1 MKRAILLSAA
11 AMFLL
16 AGCNAPMPQGN
27 WSDAPYK
34 ALCALMEECKAEAAE
49 AGRNVNYAIFDYD
62 NTTVLQDV
70 EQTFTLWQLENLRF
84 NFTPDELWDIFAS
97 CIPDLDIVLAGAG
110 AENVTARMLLTD
122 IESDYRAIITSVGVS
137 CGNELSPQQLAT
149 IQAGDYLRDF
159 KIKFWGLYE
168 GVMEAFGYDDSY
180 PLLRGLNHGM
190 DYDEFAAL
198 AREGISAH
206 VSKKQVRKIHLES
219 PDMGMAGKVSVVV
232 PDGLALTREM
242 RLLYKALPENGI
254 DVYIFSASL
263 EALVEQMAC
272 NPQYLGLDTLQV
284 FGFRMEGDS
293 TGMILQ
299 VLKPGYIQP
308 YREGKTGA
316 IKAYIAPQYGG
327 KDPVLVAGDSNG
339 DYSMLTSFP
348 DMRVGLIVDK
358 GQTVG
363 GIADLRRQALE
374 AESGGAPSNYV
385 LQRRA
390 DPRPEFKRK

>member
-11 AMFLL
+11 AILLL

-27 WSDAPYK
+27 WSESPYK
-34 ALCALMEECKAEAAE
+34 ALCTLMKECKAEAAE

-84 NFTPDELWDIFAS
+84 NFTPDELWDIFAP

-122 IESDYRAIITSVGVS
+122 IESDYRAIITSAGVS
-137 CGNELSPQQLAT
+137 YGNELSPQQLAT

-159 KIKFWGLYE
+159 KIKFWGLYK

-180 PLLRGLNHGM
+180 PLLRGVNHGM
-190 DYDEFAAL
+190 DYDEFTAL
-198 AREGISAH
+198 AREGISAL
-206 VSKKQVRKIHLES
+206 VSKRQVRKINLES
-219 PDMGMAGKVSVVV
+219 PDMGIAGKVSVVV

-272 NPQYLGLDTLQV
+272 DPQYLGLDTLQV

-293 TGMILQ
+293 TGKILQ

-327 KDPVLVAGDSNG
+327 KGPVLVAGDSNG

-363 GIADLRRQALE
+363 GIADLRRQALD

>member
-1 MKRAILLSAA
+1 MKRAILLCVA

-16 AGCNAPMPQGN
+16 AACNAPMPRGN
-27 WSDAPYK
+27 WSEAPYK
-34 ALCALMEECKAEAAE
+34 ALCALMKECKAEAAE

-84 NFTPDELWDIFAS
+84 NFTPDELWDIFAP
-97 CIPDLDIVLAGAG
+97 CIPDLDTVLVDAG

-122 IESDYRAIITSVGVS
+122 IENDYREMISGAGVS
-137 CGNELSPQQLAT
+137 CGNELSPEQLAA
-149 IQAGDYLRDF
+149 IQAGDDLKDF
-159 KIKFWGLYE
+159 KAKFWGLYE
-168 GVMEAFGYDDSY
+168 GVMETFSYDDSY
-180 PLLRGLNHGM
+180 PMLRGLNYGM

-206 VSKKQVRKIHLES
+206 VSKKQVRMIHLES

-232 PDGLALTREM
+232 PDGLALTKDM
-242 RLLYKALPENGI
+242 RNLYKALPENGI

-272 NPQYLGLDTLQV
+272 DPQYLGLDTLQV

-299 VLKPGYIQP
+299 LLKPGYIQP

-316 IKAYIAPQYGG
+316 IKAYIAPQYDG
-327 KDPVLVAGDSNG
+327 KGPVLVAGDSNG

-374 AESGGAPSNYV
+374 AESGGTPSNYV

>member
-84 NFTPDELWDIFAS
+84 NFTPDELWDIFAP

-122 IESDYRAIITSVGVS
+122 IESDYRAIITSAGVS
-137 CGNELSPQQLAT
+137 YGNELSPQQLAT

-159 KIKFWGLYE
+159 KIKFWGLYK

-180 PLLRGLNHGM
+180 PLLRGVNHGM
-190 DYDEFAAL
+190 DYDEFTAL
-198 AREGISAH
+198 AREGISAL
-206 VSKKQVRKIHLES
+206 VSKRQVRKINLES
-219 PDMGMAGKVSVVV
+219 PDMGIAGKVSVVV

-272 NPQYLGLDTLQV
+272 DPQYLGLDTLQV

-293 TGMILQ
+293 TGKILQ

-327 KDPVLVAGDSNG
+327 KGPVLVAGDSNG

-363 GIADLRRQALE
+363 GIADLRRQALD

>member
-1 MKRAILLSAA
+1 
-11 AMFLL
+11 MFLL
-16 AGCNAPMPQGN
+16 AACNAPMPRGN

-34 ALCALMEECKAEAAE
+34 ALCTLMKECKAEAAE

-84 NFTPDELWDIFAS
+84 NFTPDELWDIFAP
-97 CIPDLDIVLAGAG
+97 CIPDLDTVLVDAG
-110 AENVTARMLLTD
+110 AENVTARMLLSD
-122 IESDYRAIITSVGVS
+122 IENDYREMISGAGVS
-137 CGNELSPQQLAT
+137 CGNELSPEQLAT
-149 IQAGDYLRDF
+149 IQAGDDLKDF
-159 KIKFWGLYE
+159 KAKFWGLYE
-168 GVMEAFGYDDSY
+168 GVMETFSYDDSFSM
-180 PLLRGLNHGM
+180 LRGLNYGM
-190 DYDEFAAL
+190 DYGEFSAL

-232 PDGLALTREM
+232 PDGLALTKDM
-242 RLLYKALPENGI
+242 RNLYKALPENGI

-272 NPQYLGLDTLQV
+272 DPQNLGLDTLQV

-299 VLKPGYIQP
+299 ALKHGYIQP
-308 YREGKTGA
+308 YREGKTQG
-316 IKAYIAPQYGG
+316 IRSYIAPRYGG
-327 KDPVLVAGDSNG
+327 KEPVLVAGDSNG

-348 DMRVGLIVDK
+348 DMRVGLLIDK

-363 GIADLRRQALE
+363 GIADLRRKALE
-374 AESGGAPSNYV
+374 AESGGTPSYYV

-390 DPRPEFKRK
+390 DPKPEFKRK